1 VNPQPI
7 PDDEYEQ
14 ERPSF
19 WTRIKNG
26 LLGTE
31 DPEDDEVDT
40 PAVLPD
46 AGTQNRRQSTPLR
59 LQTSRSGRVA
69 IRLNAQVFE
78 DAKMAADG
86 LKGGEHQIVNLE
98 RATPQMG
105 ERIIDFLNGVCY
117 ALDGTV
123 ERVGEKVYMFVPA
136 NVPVEVDNG
145 ALAANNA
152 TATSANRRAMAFSDG
167 RE

>member
-7 PDDEYEQ
+7 PEDYEP
-14 ERPSF
+14 ERRSF
-19 WTRIKNG
+19 WTRLKDG

-31 DPEDDEVDT
+31 EPEDEGLDAT
-40 PAVLPD
+40 PLTVD
-46 AGTQNRRQSTPLR
+46 AGQGARRQPQSLR
-59 LQTSRSGRVA
+59 LQTARGNRVA
-69 IRLNAQVFE
+69 VRLNAQVFE
-78 DAKMAADG
+78 DAKLAADG
-86 LKGGEHQIVNLE
+86 LKSGEHQIVNLE

-136 NVPVEVDNG
+136 NVQVEVDAG
-145 ALAANNA
+145 A
-152 TATSANRRAMAFSDG
+152 TAASNARRTNVYGDG
-167 RE
+167 RD